1 MTITVNAKQAK
12 EAIVQCFKAGLV
24 PMLVSSPGQSKSSL
38 IKEIAQENN
47 KLVIDLRL
55 SQCEPQD
62 LMGYPVINNG
72 KASYAP
78 FNTFP
83 VKGDNIPEG
92 YTGTILLLDEFNSA
106 TLATQSSAYKLVLD
120 RMVGQYELH
129 ESVRIICAGNLASD
143 KAIVNRL
150 STAMQSRLIHLHLEV
165 ENKEWLEWA
174 NNNKLDYRVIS
185 YIQFRPQALKAFDPK
200 HNDYTFPCL
209 RTWEFTSKLIKGVE
223 PNLALICGTIGE
235 AEGRQFFGYCQI
247 FHEIPTIKD
256 LISKPL
262 TCAVPDEP
270 STLYAITGLIGE
282 YLSNINAASLMVYI
296 ERLPIEFQLITLRN
310 AIKRDS
316 SLKENKD
323 IKSSWLKVSKQLI

>member
-1 MTITVNAKQAK
+1 MTITINAKQAK

-62 LMGYPVINNG
+62 LMGYPIINNG
-72 KASYAP
+72 KAYYAP

-83 VKGDNIPEG
+83 VKGDKIPEG

-106 TLATQSSAYKLVLD
+106 TIATQSSAYKLVLD

-150 STAMQSRLIHLHLEV
+150 STAMQSRLIHLHLDLEV
-165 ENKEWLEWA
+165 EEWLDWA
-174 NNNKLDYRVIS
+174 EGKIDYRVWH
-185 YIQFRPQALKAFDPK
+185 YVKFKPKVLKSFDPK
-200 HNDYTFPCL
+200 HDDFTFACP
-209 RTWEFTSKLIKGVE
+209 RTLEFLSKLIRGTE
-223 PNLALICGTIGE
+223 PNLALVCGAIGE
-235 AEGRQFFGYCQI
+235 AVGREFVGYCKI
-247 FHEIPTIKD
+247 FQEIPTIKD

-262 TCAVPDEP
+262 TCTVPEEP

-282 YLSNINAASLMVYI
+282 YLSNTNAISLITYI

-323 IKSSWLKVSKQLI
+323 IKTSWLKISKQLV

>member
-1 MTITVNAKQAK
+1 MTITVNAKEAK

-38 IKEIAQENN
+38 IKEIAKENN
-47 KLVIDLRL
+47 KQVIDLRL
-55 SQCEPQD
+55 SQCDPTD
-62 LMGYPVINNG
+62 LMGYPIISNG

-83 VKGDNIPEG
+83 VKGDKIPEG
-92 YTGTILLLDEFNSA
+92 YTGWILLLDEFNSA
-106 TLATQSSAYKLVLD
+106 TIATQSSAYKLVLD

-129 ESVRIICAGNLASD
+129 EKVFIICAGNLASD

-165 ENKEWLEWA
+165 ENEEWLEWA

-209 RTWEFTSKLIKGVE
+209 RTWEFTSKLIKDVE

-235 AEGRQFFGYCQI
+235 AEGRQFYGYCQI
-247 FHEIPTIKD
+247 FQEIPTIKD

-262 TCAVPDEP
+262 TCTVPEEP

-282 YLSNINAASLMVYI
+282 YLSNTNAISLMAYI

-323 IKSSWLKVSKQLI
+323 IKSSWLKVSKQLV